1 MDTISRDSNGTSY
14 LPVAGVIL
22 GVIGLVLGGV
32 ALAKVSTI
40 NKQLVSHGD
49 IASRASAAED
59 QAQNAAALAN
69 QINQRIGAVEKHAN
83 EIQTA
88 TASAFQ
94 NAGSTIQEMR
104 SEIVKLQDTV
114 AGRRPSVAVTP
125 GNQQT
130 GGGTT
135 TQPRTPVVAG
145 AGEYIV
151 KSGDNGTRIA
161 AANGVK
167 LADLMA
173 VNPEVNWNRLHVGQK
188 LKLPQR

>member
-1 MDTISRDSNGTSY
+1 MDTISRDSNGSSY

-59 QAQNAAALAN
+59 QAQNATALAS
-69 QINQRIGAVEKHAN
+69 QVDKRVDGVQRD
-83 EIQTA
+83 TA
-88 TASAFQ
+88 TAFQ
-94 NAGSTIQEMR
+94 NAGAAIQDIR
-104 SEIVKLQDTV
+104 GEIVKLQEAV
-114 AGRRPSVAVTP
+114 SRRPAPAAAAPTA

-130 GGGTT
+130 GSAA
-135 TQPRTPVVAG
+135 RTPAVAG
-145 AGEYIV
+145 ADEYIV
-151 KSGDNGTRIA
+151 KSGDTGTKIA
-161 AANGVK
+161 TANGVK